1 MARRRKERPAKKFG
15 TPLYCA
21 VWPTGN
27 YAFVGGGGGKSSS
40 GIANKYS
47 PLLYYLLRPMHS
59 EFNHPAWPRHGCG
72 TLGYGYMHG
81 HYLSLTSTLTWMM
94 ASG

>member
-21 VWPTGN
+21 VWPKGK

-40 GIANKYS
+40 GIPNKY
-47 PLLYYLLRPMHS
+47 MHFS
-59 EFNHPAWPRHGCG
+59 AELASIVF
-72 TLGYGYMHG
+72 MHIR
-81 HYLSLTSTLTWMM
+81 
-94 ASG
+94 